1 MSRVSLDL
9 VKCAECGKV
18 FEKDEIDVEEW
29 DEPRGEYWGM
39 PCSEHMIEWHCPHC
53 GSSDLLEDYF
63 PNDEDEEDE

>member
-18 FEKDEIDVEEW
+18 FEKDEVDVEEW
-29 DEPRGEYWGM
+29 DEPRGEYWGI
-39 PCSEHMIEWHCPHC
+39 PCSEHMIEWRCPHC
-53 GSSDLLEDYF
+53 GSPDLLEDYF